1 MNKGFWVFV
10 VIAIIAIGDMFARD
24 ALAAL
29 MGLVSILLIGGVIL
43 FYNEGPY

>member
-10 VIAIIAIGDMFARD
+10 VIAVIAIGDMFARD

-29 MGLVSILLIGGVIL
+29 MGIVAFVIIGGVIL
-43 FYNEGPY
+43 FQDSDPY

>member
-10 VIAIIAIGDMFARD
+10 VIAIIALGDMFARD

-29 MGLVSILLIGGVIL
+29 MGLVSLALIGGVML
-43 FYNEGPY
+43 FYDEGPY